1 MAYRRVA
8 RGTDNNGLLLGDLV
22 AGTRVGEFV
31 IEAILGARGTGHIYK
46 ATHLVLPRRATIHVL
61 PAADGPVRNVAL
73 DLLREACIVD
83 AVDHPG
89 MPRVFEC
96 GMLPDRR
103 PWIASELIEGVTV
116 AHLLEARRVSL
127 NEVIALVRD
136 VADIL
141 AESHRRGLVHCSVAP
156 TSIVIPAQ
164 PRRFALC
171 LVDWVAARVHDSTAP
186 LPMVVGSRYVAP
198 EQASGTSVSGRS
210 DVYSLGRI
218 GRDLLDCATTND
230 VPPMFAALLESML
243 ADDPSA
249 RPSSAEV
256 RNTAAWL
263 ASQLAPT
270 EMASQ
275 EASTPE
281 SASVDWDAA
290 LDLDSASPGVPD
302 ADSAIIE
309 LEAELPNFN
318 GRVSDPVIEVGS
330 GSAPITSEFAAT
342 VSGEIGSN
350 R

>member
-8 RGTDNNGLLLGDLV
+8 RGTDNNGLLLGDLA

-89 MPRVFEC
+89 MPRIFEC

-116 AHLLEARRVSL
+116 AHLLETRRVSMS
-127 NEVIALVRD
+127 EVITIVRD

-156 TSIVIPAQ
+156 ASIVIPAQ

-171 LVDWVAARVHDSTAP
+171 LVDW
-186 LPMVVGSRYVAP
+186 
-198 EQASGTSVSGRS
+198 
-210 DVYSLGRI
+210 
-218 GRDLLDCATTND
+218 
-230 VPPMFAALLESML
+230 
-243 ADDPSA
+243 
-249 RPSSAEV
+249 
-256 RNTAAWL
+256 
-263 ASQLAPT
+263 
-270 EMASQ
+270 
-275 EASTPE
+275 
-281 SASVDWDAA
+281 DAA
-290 LDLDSASPGVPD
+290 LDLDAASPGVPD
-302 ADSAIIE
+302 ADAAIIE

-318 GRVSDPVIEVGS
+318 GRISDPLIEIGS

-342 VSGEIGSN
+342 VSGEIGTN

>member
-31 IEAILGARGTGHIYK
+31 IEEILGTRGTGHVYR

-89 MPRVFEC
+89 MPRIFEC
-96 GMLPDRR
+96 GMLSDRR

-116 AHLLEARRVSL
+116 ANLLETRRVPM
-127 NEVIALVRD
+127 NEIIAIVRD

-156 TSIVIPAQ
+156 SSIVIPAQ
-164 PRRFALC
+164 LRRFALC

-198 EQASGTSVSGRS
+198 EQARGTAVNDRS

-218 GRDLLDCATTND
+218 ARDLVDAATTTE
-230 VPPMFAALLESML
+230 VPPMFAALLDSMV
-243 ADDPSA
+243 ADDPQA

-256 RNTAAWL
+256 RSTAVWL
-263 ASQLAPT
+263 ATQLAPPT
-270 EMASQ
+270 E
-275 EASTPE
+275 T
-281 SASVDWDAA
+281 ASVDWDAA
-290 LDLDSASPGVPD
+290 LDLDAASPSANAD
-302 ADSAIIE
+302 AAIIE
-309 LEAELPNFN
+309 LEAELPILD
-318 GRVSDPVIEVGS
+318 GAVSVATTDAAAS
-330 GSAPITSEFAAT
+330 SAPITSEFAAT
-342 VSGEIGSN
+342 VSGEIGAN

>member
-31 IEAILGARGTGHIYK
+31 IEEIIGTRGTGHVYR

-61 PAADGPVRNVAL
+61 PAADGPIRNVAL

-89 MPRVFEC
+89 MPRIFEC

-116 AHLLEARRVSL
+116 ANLLETRPVSMT
-127 NEVIALVRD
+127 EIIAIVRD

-164 PRRFALC
+164 LRRFALC

-198 EQASGTSVSGRS
+198 EQASGTAVTDRS

-218 GRDLLDCATTND
+218 ARDLVDAATAE
-230 VPPMFAALLESML
+230 VPPMFAALLDSMI
-243 ADDPSA
+243 ADDPQA

-256 RNTAAWL
+256 RSTAVWL
-263 ASQLAPT
+263 AAQLAPPT
-270 EMASQ
+270 
-275 EASTPE
+275 E

-290 LDLDSASPGVPD
+290 LDLDAASPTAAD
-302 ADSAIIE
+302 AHAAIIE

-342 VSGEIGSN
+342 VSGEIGPN

>member
-1 MAYRRVA
+1 MTYRRVA

-31 IEAILGARGTGHIYK
+31 IERSVGARGTGHIYK

-61 PAADGPVRNVAL
+61 PAAEGPVRNVAL

-103 PWIASELIEGVTV
+103 PWIATELIEGVSV
-116 AHLLEARRVSL
+116 AHLLDTRRVSI
-127 NEVIALVRD
+127 NEVIAIVRD

-156 TSIVIPAQ
+156 ASIVIPAQ

-186 LPMVVGSRYVAP
+186 LPLVVGSRYVAP
-198 EQASGTSVSGRS
+198 EQASGTAVSDRS

-218 GRDLLDCATTND
+218 GRDLLDCAAGND
-230 VPPMFAALLESML
+230 VPPMFVAVLESML

-256 RNTAAWL
+256 KSTTAWL
-263 ASQLAPT
+263 ASQLSPAHAAT
-270 EMASQ
+270 G
-275 EASTPE
+275 
-281 SASVDWDAA
+281 DWDAA
-290 LDLDSASPGVPD
+290 LDLDTPPPGLDTEAD
-302 ADSAIIE
+302 AEAAIIE

-318 GRVSDPVIEVGS
+318 GRISDPLIEIGS
-330 GSAPITSEFAAT
+330 GSAPITSEFAAS

-350 R
+350 RS